1 MRQNQLTHETIK
13 HHSLKEEGAQLLLRD
28 TFNIFQLLQS
38 CYLTWSSGGLWF
50 GSELKDA
57 KLITRR
63 SEVRKKTVDRS
74 LQYHVAAPWSWPE
87 AMRVVL
93 PNVPSCADKG
103 SVSKVCPAATCI
115 QLVPSWCAP
124 KPVPSTAS
132 TVTPARCGTSVPSAM
147 ALRSSGGPPSSA
159 PRPRPPTARLRRR
172 RRRWGAAWRLSRRTT
187 RR

>member
-1 MRQNQLTHETIK
+1 MQ
-13 HHSLKEEGAQLLLRD
+13 
-28 TFNIFQLLQS
+28 
-38 CYLTWSSGGLWF
+38 
-50 GSELKDA
+50 

-87 AMRVVL
+87 ATRVVL

-115 QLVPSWCAP
+115 QLVPSWCVP

-132 TVTPARCGTSVPSAM
+132 TVTAARCGTSVPSAM

-159 PRPRPPTARLRRR
+159 PRPRPPTAGPRRR
-172 RRRWGAAWRLSRRTT
+172 RRRWGAAWRRSRRTT